1 MKDIDSGLLSSRR
14 SVMSLY
20 SHPTDP
26 ASHAVRLV
34 IAEKAIGANIHLIT
48 EENRP
53 EDLLHLNPYG
63 DILTLVDQDLV
74 IFEPQIIMEYLDDR
88 YPHPSLVVS
97 DPVSRAKNRLFRHQL
112 ERDVYPLV
120 KRLLGEKKAKS
131 AAKNNARQALYD
143 YIMMISRTLEERDYD
158 YVISEEFSLADCFLA
173 PILLRLESC
182 GISIPGE
189 ARVLWRYCRGILR
202 REAFPQS
209 MTDMEYELYVGGR

>member
-1 MKDIDSGLLSSRR
+1 MKDIDPGLLSSRR

-34 IAEKAIGANIHLIT
+34 IAEKAIGANILLIT
-48 EENRP
+48 EDSRS

-74 IFEPQIIMEYLDDR
+74 VHEPQIIMEYLDDR
-88 YPHPSLVVS
+88 YPHPSLVIN
-97 DPVSRAKNRLFRHQL
+97 DPVSRAKNRLFRYRL
-112 ERDVYPLV
+112 EREVYPLV
-120 KRLLGEKKAKS
+120 RRLLGEGRPKS
-131 AAKNNARQALYD
+131 AAKNAARRELED
-143 YIMMISRTLEERDYD
+143 HVLVISRLLEEQTNDF
-158 YVISEEFSLADCFLA
+158 VISEEFSLADCFLA

-189 ARVLWRYCRGILR
+189 QRAMWKYARGILG

-209 MTDMEYELYVGGR
+209 MTDLEHETFCGG

>member
-34 IAEKAIGANIHLIT
+34 IAEKAIGANIHLIN
-48 EENRP
+48 EGNRP

-88 YPHPSLVVS
+88 YPHPSLVVN
-97 DPVSRAKNRLFRHQL
+97 DPVSRARNRLFRYRL
-112 ERDVYPLV
+112 ERDIYPLV
-120 KRLLGEKKAKS
+120 RRLLGEGRAKS
-131 AAKNNARQALYD
+131 AAKNAARQALYD
-143 YIMMISRTLEERDYD
+143 HIMVISRMLEEQVND

-173 PILLRLESC
+173 PVILRLGRC
-182 GISIPGE
+182 GITIPGE
-189 ARVLWRYCRGILR
+189 ARIMWRYCRGILQ

-209 MTDMEYELYVGGR
+209 MTDLEHEIYVGAG